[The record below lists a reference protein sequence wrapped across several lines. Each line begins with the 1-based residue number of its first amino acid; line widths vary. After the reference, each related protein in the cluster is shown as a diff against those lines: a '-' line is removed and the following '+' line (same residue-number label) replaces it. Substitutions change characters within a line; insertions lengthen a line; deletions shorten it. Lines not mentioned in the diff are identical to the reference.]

1 MVQPRRRGALR
12 TDLNL
17 TLSPAQHSQD
27 EENDQLEAPK
37 NHEEQAQQLSFQ
49 DEHQKEN
56 QGESTDQSNCCEH

>member
-1 MVQPRRRGALR
+1 MAQPRGRSALR

-17 TLSPAQHSQD
+17 TLSPAQRSQA

-37 NHEEQAQQLSFQ
+37 NHEEQAQQLSFHDNQ
-49 DEHQKEN
+49 QKEN